1 MNKTLLAVALM
12 VALTTAYGIAQSSA
26 SANPQGSVAGNT
38 QAGSASTTG
47 SRSTGAAAGDLQSRI
62 QRSLKRENL
71 SNIIVN
77 VSGNNI
83 EISGTVPTSKEKG
96 MAKRIAQSFAGN
108 MKVVDRITVS
118 GPSPSVPASGAEPG
132 TPKNVPEQGEKPR

>member
-12 VALTTAYGIAQSSA
+12 VALTTAYGITQSST
-26 SANPQGSVAGNT
+26 SANPQGSVPGNT

-47 SRSTGAAAGDLQSRI
+47 SMSTGVAVGDLQSRI

-83 EISGTVPTSKEKG
+83 EVSGTVSTSKEKG

-118 GPSPSVPASGAEPG
+118 GPSQSVPTSSAEPV

>member
-1 MNKTLLAVALM
+1 M
-12 VALTTAYGIAQSSA
+12 VALTTAYGVAQSSG

-47 SRSTGAAAGDLQSRI
+47 SMSTGAAAGDLQSRI

-83 EISGTVPTSKEKG
+83 EISGTVSTSKEKG
-96 MAKRIAQSFAGN
+96 MAKRIAKSFAGN
-108 MKVVDRITVS
+108 MKVVDRIAVS
-118 GPSPSVPASGAEPG
+118 GGPSPSVPTSSAEPV
-132 TPKNVPEQGEKPR
+132 TPKNVPDQDEKPR